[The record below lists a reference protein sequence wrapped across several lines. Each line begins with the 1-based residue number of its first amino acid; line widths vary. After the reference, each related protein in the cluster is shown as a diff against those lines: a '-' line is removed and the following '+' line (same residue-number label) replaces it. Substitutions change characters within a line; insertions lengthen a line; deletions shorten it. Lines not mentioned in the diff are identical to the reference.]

1 MTASAIELSVCSGVG
16 GCLCPISSKMILMY
30 TASLAMIHK
39 AANSASVAADMTCFI
54 MWDMLRT
61 SPLFC
66 GMVES
71 LDNKKMASC
80 TAACFRFAQL
90 SGLAVCRQFH
100 VTFIEC
106 EDSFFLCFN
115 VIKKLLGLSHCVFC
129 WCR

>member
-71 LDNKKMASC
+71 LDNKKWPPALLRAFGSLSYLDSLCAASFMSLSLNVR
-80 TAACFRFAQL
+80 TA
-90 SGLAVCRQFH
+90 S
-100 VTFIEC
+100 
-106 EDSFFLCFN
+106 S
-115 VIKKLLGLSHCVFC
+115 CVSM
-129 WCR
+129 